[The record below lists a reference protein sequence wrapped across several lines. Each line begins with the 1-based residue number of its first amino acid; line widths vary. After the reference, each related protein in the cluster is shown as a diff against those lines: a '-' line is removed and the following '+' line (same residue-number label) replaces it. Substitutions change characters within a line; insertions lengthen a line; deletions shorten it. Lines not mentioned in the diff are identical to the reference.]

1 MKDMNVAIEI
11 QCWLIARVNSNIDW
25 VVRTS

>member
-1 MKDMNVAIEI
+1 MKDMNVVIEI
-11 QCWLIARVNSNIDW
+11 QCLLIARVNSNIDW